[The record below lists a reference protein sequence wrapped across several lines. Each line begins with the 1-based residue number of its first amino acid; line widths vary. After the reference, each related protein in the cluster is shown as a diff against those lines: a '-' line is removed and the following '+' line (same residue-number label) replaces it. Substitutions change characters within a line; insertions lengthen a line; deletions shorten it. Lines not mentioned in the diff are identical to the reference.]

1 MSRKG
6 PWCITPRRIIA
17 MYKIS
22 ALGWLLDITM
32 NYQRILN
39 QVTHSFECLKK
50 SVQELLSKFLLDIRP
65 IQVQLLQTE
74 IRWGYVSS
82 AQ

>member
-6 PWCITPRRIIA
+6 PVMHNA
-17 MYKIS
+17 KAYYSHVQNIS
-22 ALGWLLDITM
+22 TWVVVEYHNELSE
-32 NYQRILN
+32 NSKSSY
-39 QVTHSFECLKK
+39 SFVWVPEK
-50 SVQELLSKFLLDIRP
+50 SVQELLSKFVLDIRP